1 VLNLNVLLWT
11 ALIPFPTAVVAEHL
25 GEGGEPART
34 AVALYGGVFLL
45 VALSFGALFAWVTR
59 DDRLLGQLPP
69 PEVVRAARIR
79 FMVGA
84 VVYTLA
90 LALAFVSPP
99 LALTLHGATA
109 LSYAFDQAS
118 VPSEPA
124 LDDRRPTGPAS

>member
-109 LSYAFDQAS
+109 LYYAFDQAS